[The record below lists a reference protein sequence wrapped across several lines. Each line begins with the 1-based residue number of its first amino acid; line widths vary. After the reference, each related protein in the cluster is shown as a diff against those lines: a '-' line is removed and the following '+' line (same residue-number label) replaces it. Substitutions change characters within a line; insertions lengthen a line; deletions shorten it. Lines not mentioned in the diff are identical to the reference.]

1 MKRAITRAIFELAAA
16 SYREHPG
23 HHAAA
28 GRAAGIDRRTARKLW
43 SRGLPALG
51 LASVER
57 LLADE
62 QVMLRGRLNR
72 EEAHARL
79 IAMSSAEDAQAVM
92 AKEILLSR
100 ELAQMALRLGND
112 LAQADVSQLPVAE
125 KLDAL
130 GKVVRIAQMMAGAS
144 RDCLEIERARG
155 GDPAAVAQV
164 EVEREL
170 SLEEWRDSL
179 RAANDAL
186 DRFEE
191 MQAVEAQAT
200 LLLGPGPGPAPAQS
214 AGSGCILLAPAKV
227 PGDP

>member
-100 ELAQMALRLGND
+100 VNRDGVLQMAPSVQKLAQMALRLGND

-155 GDPAAVAQV
+155 GDPAAVAQ
-164 EVEREL
+164 
-170 SLEEWRDSL
+170 
-179 RAANDAL
+179 
-186 DRFEE
+186 
-191 MQAVEAQAT
+191 
-200 LLLGPGPGPAPAQS
+200 
-214 AGSGCILLAPAKV
+214 
-227 PGDP
+227 